1 MFETQLE
8 FWNKPVVT
16 NTEPISAG
24 SEIQIFSIVPSE
36 YTTGFARI
44 RSSSK
49 IRKIEALSNRPA
61 WIAAICEAGMTTGDP
76 KQVRMDEGV
85 TYNEKIPPHHLDL
98 GANELL
104 VRVELAQ

>member
-1 MFETQLE
+1 
-8 FWNKPVVT
+8 
-16 NTEPISAG
+16 
-24 SEIQIFSIVPSE
+24 
-36 YTTGFARI
+36 
-44 RSSSK
+44 
-49 IRKIEALSNRPA
+49 
-61 WIAAICEAGMTTGDP
+61 MTTGDP